1 MSSYSQFLQR
11 TLESI
16 LRTRE
21 HELTCEEVARL
32 LDRYV
37 DQRLA
42 GAVDDSPEMR
52 LVEEHHQ
59 ICRSVGRSTKPSCGR
74 CGTAIEVDSQA
85 PSRPGARY
93 RGADWAQI
101 STPGLLPARPRFRQ
115 ARKRPDS
122 FVPPSSI
129 IAKRCHSQST
139 KKLCAKL
146 GHRQRSGPFHLL
158 PSTGFA

>member
-1 MSSYSQFLQR
+1 MNSYPQFLQR

-59 ICRSVGRSTKPSCGR
+59 ICPECREEYEATVRALRNC
-74 CGTAIEVDSQA
+74 D
-85 PSRPGARY
+85 
-93 RGADWAQI
+93 
-101 STPGLLPARPRFRQ
+101 
-115 ARKRPDS
+115 
-122 FVPPSSI
+122 
-129 IAKRCHSQST
+129 
-139 KKLCAKL
+139 
-146 GHRQRSGPFHLL
+146 
-158 PSTGFA
+158 

>member
-1 MSSYSQFLQR
+1 MDSYSEFLQR

-52 LVEEHHQ
+52 LVEEHHK
-59 ICRSVGRSTKPSCGR
+59 ICPECQEEYE
-74 CGTAIEVDSQA
+74 AIVRALRNCD
-85 PSRPGARY
+85 
-93 RGADWAQI
+93 
-101 STPGLLPARPRFRQ
+101 
-115 ARKRPDS
+115 
-122 FVPPSSI
+122 
-129 IAKRCHSQST
+129 
-139 KKLCAKL
+139 
-146 GHRQRSGPFHLL
+146 
-158 PSTGFA
+158 

>member
-1 MSSYSQFLQR
+1 MNSYSLQR

-59 ICRSVGRSTKPSCGR
+59 ICPESRVVNESIVRAQRNCDLGRQTSAHP
-74 CGTAIEVDSQA
+74 A
-85 PSRPGARY
+85 PRPGP
-93 RGADWAQI
+93 GADWAHI
-101 STPGLLPARPRFRQ
+101 
-115 ARKRPDS
+115 
-122 FVPPSSI
+122 
-129 IAKRCHSQST
+129 
-139 KKLCAKL
+139 
-146 GHRQRSGPFHLL
+146 
-158 PSTGFA
+158 

>member
-1 MSSYSQFLQR
+1 MNSYSLQR

-52 LVEEHHQ
+52 LVEEHHK
-59 ICRSVGRSTKPSCGR
+59 ICPECQEEYEGIVRALRNC
-74 CGTAIEVDSQA
+74 D
-85 PSRPGARY
+85 
-93 RGADWAQI
+93 
-101 STPGLLPARPRFRQ
+101 
-115 ARKRPDS
+115 
-122 FVPPSSI
+122 
-129 IAKRCHSQST
+129 
-139 KKLCAKL
+139 
-146 GHRQRSGPFHLL
+146 
-158 PSTGFA
+158 